1 MLDSESSPWICRKE
15 SLTNALSSFYVNL
28 STNESVWILPTVQP
42 TFPQTQ
48 PIIQRKPV
56 PYQDP
61 IPQAAAY
68 SIPQPPS
75 QIQYAASI
83 RPPPQQHGSAVQN
96 HQNFSPPPTPGVSQQ
111 QYGYFPPHQYTHPN
125 QRNFTQAPSPAL
137 HNPQP
142 SVPTPPIEEQGP
154 SCNTPSGN
162 PNAYFVPP
170 PSSTNA
176 AHRPQHHNN
185 NFASPPQQHAHYP
198 QQAQYYS
205 SAPSQP
211 QHQQSEPLT
220 TFASLSSNPTL
231 NKWSSKLTQLQNKP
245 GATTTPVTARS
256 ASAAPTPAGGDWRK
270 WTKRA
275 AIGVAA
281 VGALA
286 LGVDAIGD
294 AGAAAFGG
302 GDFSGG
308 GDWSGGGSVEGGTS
322 EALDA
327 SAAQIAMEQQG
338 HQNAQMLLDP
348 PGTTCECLTTVRN
361 GGMLTR
367 ADTVV
372 DSNSL
377 I

>member
-1 MLDSESSPWICRKE
+1 MLTI
-15 SLTNALSSFYVNL
+15 ALSSFYVNL
-28 STNESVWILPTVQP
+28 STNESVWLLPTVQP
-42 TFPQTQ
+42 MLPQTQ
-48 PIIQRKPV
+48 PTIQRKPV
-56 PYQDP
+56 SSQGP
-61 IPQAAAY
+61 IPQAPTY
-68 SIPQPPS
+68 SIPQQPS
-75 QIQYAASI
+75 QVQHAASI
-83 RPPPQQHGSAVQN
+83 RASPQQHSSAVQN
-96 HQNFSPPPTPGVSQQ
+96 YQNFSPPPTPGVSQQ
-111 QYGYFPPHQYTHPN
+111 QYGYFPSNQSTQPIQQRYTE
-125 QRNFTQAPSPAL
+125 APIPAS

-142 SVPTPPIEEQGP
+142 GVTTPAIEERGP
-154 SCNTPSGN
+154 IDNRASANS
-162 PNAYFVPP
+162 NACFVPP
-170 PSSTNA
+170 PTSTNA
-176 AHRPQHHNN
+176 SHQPQHPNN
-185 NFASPPQQHAHYP
+185 NSAPPPLQHVYYP
-198 QQAQYYS
+198 QQVQSYQP
-205 SAPSQP
+205 APQQS
-211 QHQQSEPLT
+211 QHQQPQRLS
-220 TFASLSSNPTL
+220 TFASLSSNPVL

-245 GATTTPVTARS
+245 GTTPAPTTARS
-256 ASAAPTPAGGDWRK
+256 APAASTPAGGDWKK

-286 LGVDAIGD
+286 LGVDAVGD

-308 GDWSGGGSVEGGTS
+308 GDWSGGGGVEGGTS

-338 HQNAQMLLDP
+338 QQNAQMLLDP
-348 PGTTCECLTTVRN
+348 PGTTCECLTTARN